1 MNRMEKCIEDLIQCI
16 IESDEYQQFC
26 ELRDKVRE
34 EPELRKQINDFRLH
48 VFETQNSQEL
58 LDMYQEQN
66 RLCNDYEEFRK
77 NPLVNGFLLA
87 ELRVCRMVQKITNEI
102 VGSVDIDSDD
112 VVERIRI

>member
-16 IESDEYQQFC
+16 IESDEYRQFC

-34 EPELRKQINDFRLH
+34 EPELRQQINDFRLH
-48 VFETQNSQEL
+48 VFETQNSQEP

-87 ELRVCRMVQKITNEI
+87 ELRVCRMVQKITGEI
-102 VGSVDIDSDD
+102 VGAVDLDSGD
-112 VVERIRI
+112 VVDRIRI

>member
-1 MNRMEKCIEDLIQCI
+1 MNDMKKCTEDLIQCI
-16 IESDEYQQFC
+16 LESEEYKNFC
-26 ELRDKVRE
+26 EFRDRVQE
-34 EPELRKQINDFRLH
+34 EPELRQQINDFRLH
-48 VFETQNSQEL
+48 VFETQNSIEP

-87 ELRVCRMVQKITNEI
+87 ELRVCRMVQKITGEI
-102 VGSVDIDSDD
+102 VDAIDIDSDD

>member
-1 MNRMEKCIEDLIQCI
+1 MNKMEKCTEDLIRCI
-16 IESDEYQQFC
+16 IESDEYRQFC

-34 EPELRKQINDFRLH
+34 EPELRRQINDFRLH

-87 ELRVCRMVQKITNEI
+87 ELRVCRMVQKITGEI
-102 VGSVDIDSDD
+102 VGAVDLDSDD